1 MDDFILR
8 AFLAGLALVLIAGPL
23 GVFIVWR
30 RMAYFGDTLSHSAL
44 LGVAMGFLLGV
55 SISLTTLLVCL
66 LIASLMLLV
75 QRQKTLGQDT
85 FLGILA
91 HASLAFG
98 MVALSF
104 TENLRV
110 DLMAYLFGDI
120 LAVNQQQLIFIWVV
134 SLITLAILY
143 FIWNRLLFI
152 AIDEELARVEGINVS
167 LIGAIYLFML
177 ALLIAIAMK
186 IVGMLLITALLII
199 PAATARYFAKTPE
212 HMAIIASFVGLLS
225 LIGGLG
231 ISLQWDTPTGP
242 SIIVMATVLF
252 MLGIIK
258 QSTSQR
264 RV

>member
-55 SISLTTLLVCL
+55 SISITTILVCL

-98 MVALSF
+98 MIALSF

-120 LAVNQQQLIFIWVV
+120 LAVNQQQLVFIWAV
-134 SLITLAILY
+134 SLITLTITY

-152 AIDEELARVEGINVS
+152 AIDEELARVEGVNVS
-167 LIGAIYLFML
+167 LIGAMYLLML

-212 HMAIIASFVGLLS
+212 QMAIIASFVGLFS

-258 QSTSQR
+258 QSTSQKR
-264 RV
+264 F